1 MYISPLNSI
10 DGIPPEGDPFPMA
23 RFEQNV
29 LDSFGVMQESESGEW
44 PFAGW
49 DNYDKISIFRS
60 NAGGLICIA
69 PLSEP
74 FSFSATP
81 SYTTFGDTVKS
92 VTNQFGWG
100 KFATQ
105 LRSLSQYSVMSA
117 ERKMPSGGIEGAK
130 LYKGVSDMKYDFK
143 FRMFEGVSFETGSKD
158 VAPGGSLY
166 PLIILSQYCLP
177 NLTENTLKSLRSI
190 FTSLSKAGQ
199 EKGFWKKV
207 FNGAKAAFGTVK
219 MNVDMAVEGLADAGS
234 FLFGGDA
241 DIANATYPSDM
252 FSTRTKNCIDIEV
265 SNVCSLEN
273 MVVTSFS
280 AKLSREILSN
290 GLPVYTDYTLSV
302 TPIVQPS
309 NQEVQDRYFY
319 NLNKNI
325 AAANNMEWLSS
336 SERASMAAA
345 EAADNEN
352 LNAAKGNLGNR

>member
-1 MYISPLNSI
+1 
-10 DGIPPEGDPFPMA
+10 MA

-29 LDSFGVMQESESGEW
+29 LDSFGVVNRSESNKF
-44 PFAGW
+44 FAQ
-49 DNYDKISIFRS
+49 DNYDKITISHS
-60 NAGGLICIA
+60 YGKAHICTA

-74 FSFSATP
+74 FFFSAAP

-143 FRMFEGVSFETGSKD
+143 FRMFEGVSFETDRTELEEGE
-158 VAPGGSLY
+158 SLY
-166 PLIILSQYCLP
+166 PLFRISQYCLP
-177 NLTENTLKSLRSI
+177 NLTDKTRNSLRSI
-190 FTSLSKAGQ
+190 FTSLSKTGK
-199 EKGFWKKV
+199 ETGFWKKV
-207 FNGAKAAFGTVK
+207 FNGAKAVGGAVK
-219 MNVDMAVEGLADAGS
+219 MNIDMAVEGLADAGS
-234 FLFGGDA
+234 FLFGGED
-241 DIANATYPSDM
+241 DIARAQFPSDM
-252 FSTRTKNCIDIEV
+252 FATRTKNCIDIKV
-265 SNVCSLEN
+265 SNVCTLNN

-280 AKLSREILSN
+280 AKLSREVLSN

-309 NQEVQDRYFY
+309 NQEVQERYFY

-325 AAANNMEWLSS
+325 ALANNRNFVEAE
-336 SERASMAAA
+336 ERTKMALAGA
-345 EAADNEN
+345 GGNEN
-352 LNAAKGNLGNR
+352 LEAARGNLGGR